1 MKIYSSK
8 SSKSKEINTVADLK
22 SALREFP
29 DNYPI
34 HMFIDG
40 DDNVFIKSIDDFDD
54 ACQIELI

>member
-1 MKIYSSK
+1 MKIYSNK
-8 SSKSKEINTVADLK
+8 SSKSKEIKTVGDLK
-22 SALREFP
+22 SALSKFP

-40 DDNVFIKSIDDFDD
+40 DDNVFIKGIDDFDD